1 MCYYYL
7 ETVEVCGLEVIWGA
21 STPVDDV
28 FVLALTAQF
37 TVPVGDAQVVIH
49 HALTVGTV
57 FQHCVEERLGI
68 EKQEW
73 IGREREREKGGGWG
87 SRDGEMKLENC
98 IPFIFYTIQ
107 FTRGNRVAAQNGDS
121 Q

>member
-7 ETVEVCGLEVIWGA
+7 ETVEVCRLEVIWGA

-28 FVLALTAQF
+28 LVLALTAQF
-37 TVPVGDAQVVIH
+37 TVPVCDAQVVIH

-57 FQHCVEERLGI
+57 LQHCVEERLGI
-68 EKQEW
+68 EKQKQKR
-73 IGREREREKGGGWG
+73 IGSERETEGEWG
-87 SRDGEMKLENC
+87 SRDRETKLENC

-107 FTRGNRVAAQNGDS
+107 FSRGNRVAAENGDS